1 MWTEIKGLV
10 NENVL
15 PSDDD
20 ITSDSMSSAD
30 DTTKVNA
37 VVNLESLST
46 IKKTE
51 PDNVLSE
58 VYMSRCFLS
67 VKRNE
72 IHNY

>member
-1 MWTEIKGLV
+1 
-10 NENVL
+10 
-15 PSDDD
+15 
-20 ITSDSMSSAD
+20 MSSAD
-30 DTTKVNA
+30 NTTEVTA

-46 IKKTE
+46 KKTE

-58 VYMSRCFLS
+58 VHMPRCFLS